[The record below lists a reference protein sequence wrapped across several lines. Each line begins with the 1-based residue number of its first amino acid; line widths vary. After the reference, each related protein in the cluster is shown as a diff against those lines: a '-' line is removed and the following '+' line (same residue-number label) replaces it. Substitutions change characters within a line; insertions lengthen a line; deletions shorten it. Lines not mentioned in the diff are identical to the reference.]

1 MTKFLGGEEI
11 DHMQKCRAREV
22 RHVGAVDKDGK
33 RHSQFFMSWCSSLG
47 KKKPMTVFTY
57 CKHSVKVVS
66 RVM

>member
-22 RHVGAVDKDGK
+22 GHVGAVDKDGK

-47 KKKPMTVFTY
+47 KKK
-57 CKHSVKVVS
+57 KQ
-66 RVM
+66 